1 MLFSLNLHKNSPREL
16 VVSPLQRK
24 LRLRKIHSFKRNG
37 WCWNSNQKL
46 LASRAVSMTLGHLP
60 NPATASASLCV
71 PYFSQFLN
79 VHQKTGAGPC

>member
-1 MLFSLNLHKNSPREL
+1 MLFSLNLHKNSAREL

-24 LRLRKIHSFKRNG
+24 LRLRKIHSGEIGGVGTLTRN
-37 WCWNSNQKL
+37 CWPQ
-46 LASRAVSMTLGHLP
+46 AVSMTLGHLP

-79 VHQKTGAGPC
+79 VHQKTGASPC